1 MNAVHLLYVAVG
13 GALGAL
19 CRAMIS
25 YWLRGGFPWATLTV
39 NVVGSLVIG
48 MALGSI
54 VGKEPV
60 PHAVRFLL
68 ATGFCG
74 AFTTFSTFSYE
85 TLGLIE
91 QQRWAAGLGNIAL
104 NVLLCLA
111 ATWLGIKLAMAA
123 ANS

>member
-1 MNAVHLLYVAVG
+1 MSPVHLLYVAVG
-13 GALGAL
+13 GALGAM
-19 CRAMIS
+19 CRAMVS

-54 VGKEPV
+54 VGKEPA
-60 PHAVRFLL
+60 PHAIRFLL

-85 TLGLIE
+85 TLAMLE
-91 QQRWAAGLGNIAL
+91 QQRWMAGLGNIAL

-111 ATWLGIKLAMAA
+111 ATFIGIKLAIAA
-123 ANS
+123 AGS